1 MAGQSILAR
10 MARGAG
16 WVIAWRLATRL
27 LGLFSM
33 LVLARLL
40 VPEDFG
46 LVALATSFALA
57 LDACLSLGVEDQIV
71 RARDPDRALYDTAFT
86 IGLLRGLVVGGM
98 VAALTPAASE
108 FFEEPRLAAVLYALA
123 LATVAGGLANI
134 GTVDFRRRLEF
145 HLEFRLMILP
155 RIVSVIATI
164 ATAAATRSHW
174 ALVLGILL
182 HRAGVIVMGYA
193 MHPYRPRLS
202 LAAWREL
209 LGVSFWTWAIGVLA
223 MVRDR
228 ADVVVIGRMM
238 GTTEVGVFAAGS
250 EIATVS
256 TAELGLAVNRAA
268 MSGFAEAGRKADEAN
283 ETRALLMLVAGLL
296 TVTLPAGLGVA
307 LLAGSLVEIALG
319 PAWSA
324 ATPVVSVLAMASVV
338 SATGALASS
347 WLRARA
353 PLQLLCAIIA
363 AATLLRVVLL
373 VWFTWW
379 FGLAGA
385 ATAVGVGMAVEAVLL
400 FAVVMMRLGMSPALL
415 LAAVARPVACAL
427 VMALA
432 VGAAT
437 QGWAGAGAMVA
448 IGVPVGVLTYG
459 LAIWLTWLVAGRP
472 DGVEAQVLRMAGRVL
487 RPVRARLGHL

>member
-1 MAGQSILAR
+1 MAL
-10 MARGAG
+10 GAG

-27 LGLFSM
+27 LGLVSM

-86 IGLLRGLVVGGM
+86 IGLLRALVVGGM
-98 VAALTPAASE
+98 VAGLTPAAAA
-108 FFEEPRLAAVLYALA
+108 FFEEPRLAPVLHALA
-123 LATVAGGLANI
+123 AATAVGGLANI

-155 RIVSVIATI
+155 RVASVIATI
-164 ATAAATRSHW
+164 AAAAATGSHW
-174 ALVLGILL
+174 ALVVGILL
-182 HRAGVIVMGYA
+182 HRAGVMAMGYA

-202 LAAWREL
+202 LASWREL
-209 LGVSFWTWAIGVLA
+209 LGVSFWTWAIGVVA

-228 ADVVVIGRMM
+228 ADAIVIGRVM
-238 GTTEVGVFAAGS
+238 GTTEVGVFSAGS

-256 TAELGLAVNRAA
+256 TAELGVAVNRAA
-268 MSGFAEAGRKADEAN
+268 MSGFAEAGRQDGAAN
-283 ETRALLMLVAGLL
+283 ETRALLHLVAGLV
-296 TVTLPAGLGVA
+296 TITLPAGLGVA
-307 LLAGSLVEIALG
+307 LLAGPLVEIALG
-319 PAWSA
+319 PAWRA
-324 ATPVVSVLAMASVV
+324 ATPVVGVLAVASVI
-338 SATGALASS
+338 SATGAVASS

-353 PLQLLCAIIA
+353 PLRLLCAIIG
-363 AATLLRVVLL
+363 AATLLRVALL

-379 FGLAGA
+379 FGLVGA
-385 ATAVGVGMAVEAVLL
+385 AVAVGAGMAVEAALL
-400 FAVVMMRLGMSPALL
+400 FAGVMVRLAMRPVLL
-415 LAAVARPVACAL
+415 LAAVARPMACAL

-437 QGWAGAGAMVA
+437 QGVAGPGAMVA
-448 IGVPVGVLTYG
+448 IGVPVGALSYG
-459 LAIWLTWLVAGRP
+459 LATWLAWVVVGRP
-472 DGVEAQVLRMAGRVL
+472 AGLEAQVLQLAGRVV
-487 RPVRARLGHL
+487 RPLRARLGHL